1 MYNLNVQRVDILKR
15 NIYILFLT
23 IVLCALSVGAQAQ
36 TDTIRYV
43 KEDGAYNND
52 GRSWANATN
61 RLQDAINDL
70 RDYLIANN
78 LTSGRVYVAAG
89 TYVPTESTESTGGT
103 MLNTSFKMYAG
114 ISVYGGFNPDSLE
127 SKPEDRIME
136 NGKKCSE
143 NWSRRET
150 GTTSETE
157 ISSQWDLR
165 YKTILSGNHSGSDIV
180 FTYDSIRGR
189 FNATF
194 PASSYHVVWF
204 GTNGVYDDA
213 AIPGHYRPLERKSL
227 LDGCVITGGNASS
240 RATAVHDHMA
250 CGGGAYLVGNAELRN
265 CTIERCN
272 ATMQGGGAYLDG
284 GGRLEFCYIHTC
296 QSPGLGVVQG
306 YGGGVCVG
314 YDGSVEHSHIT
325 QCAARCGGGLA
336 INHVPGEYPVAQRIE
351 ERVLPSDT
359 AAISYY
365 SPFATACVINNNT
378 AAAEAGGIYLAEGG
392 MVNHCTVT
400 ANNCIGPDVTYYSRR
415 HGRSGG
421 IYIRNCG
428 MIYNSV
434 FWGNRCATNND
445 IQFASIRQVSDGD
458 HQVFVFHTAFM
469 NHDISDWTGVQKEM
483 VFSLDRRNEPVEGSS
498 SNYPCFFTPTVNPL
512 NWNDTLPGAGVFAGT
527 FDNRGHYTKDAIWR
541 MHPESYPGPRIWH
554 LTSYS
559 ALDQKGVQ
567 VTDAVQDASQWI
579 RHAHTDFGVVTNP
592 FEPVSTLGA
601 LVRQPDPISYAL
613 IPQQG
618 IEGRKGNG
626 DSIPTIFIDPNRK
639 GVFKNGKFVH
649 SETEGNSWETPIR
662 DIGEA
667 ISFFRQYL
675 QDDVHNNHHYM
686 LPALDKKGKATGTP
700 KRYDYVQILVKEGT
714 ITTAGPGNYLD
725 WNIRTAAV
733 RVESH
738 MRLYGG
744 YPSSLKGTDT
754 SKRNPRDYVTTITAN
769 ITGVGG
775 ARGYENNAAH
785 VIAMVNAEHTIVDGF
800 TLADANTH
808 NVYLSNSAHAG
819 GGVLVNNA
827 STPQAK
833 RIHMT
838 GNQLRNCVIT
848 NCSSPKGAAVYV
860 NGEHLRADGNVSYA
874 ELKMENCV
882 IRNNMAD
889 TVRVDTTI
897 LDHGIVT
904 ANGRA
909 YIEIEHCDIV
919 NNVGYP
925 FKADDKKTD
934 DDTQQITCTNK
945 AHSGHVLHGFI
956 RVNNSIIFCNGDRP
970 LDNRGELGDM
980 AKVMSVFPDGQNYVF
995 GEYNMF
1001 DKDLR
1006 LQKISTDQP
1015 KGFFTY
1021 GFRKTVPEGFVP
1033 GEDEGIESRGTT
1045 FGASLDATLPDEKN
1059 NKAIFTRTNST
1070 DTNYPGFVNPSRNV
1084 GVSITGDKPLYG
1096 GTVSYAPLN
1105 TNPCVNAAFVPA
1117 YDNFKYDRT
1126 DNTLRNRGGAPD
1138 IGAIESTDLPVAGA
1152 VIYVTPEGR
1161 GKRDGSSW
1169 GNAIAGNT
1177 VYRLYNAPAAA
1188 GDSIDTQNN
1197 ARLVNKSTK
1206 EPVLTTDDRYQ
1217 GGFARTYITA
1227 SKSGEVSTTTFT
1239 KTWTTEMDV
1248 YDNGTR
1254 EGDTIRNT
1262 VQTETSN
1269 TVVHSTGTTSEGFT
1283 PGWYNDTRYPYG
1295 EISGQSRG
1303 FWRATGNSSPVDEK
1317 GNWNAAFLGEKT
1329 REGVINVDSI
1339 AKATATGEP
1348 IALVVTNERRENYVS
1363 GLQWAVEEAARRNHV
1378 ATRLPEES
1386 FDTLVQVWVGAGK
1399 YTDYKGFIMRDS
1411 VTVLGGFPTGKYAS
1425 PGMSERVAL
1434 MADSSTVMIPKSKD
1448 HKNLIAHDYETILQ
1462 VSDTNP
1468 RTDAITF
1475 NPNAKFYEDN
1485 DYSIQSKTDTLR
1497 YEYINKT
1504 IIHHYAVPTK
1514 KDTLE
1519 ATSIYIQYPEMTV
1532 NGTGIELS
1540 YAHDDS
1546 IKDGVHC
1553 WRFGEAQNGL
1563 DCWHM
1568 TYPEKENYVADQVT
1582 DNNSQNKSRA
1592 IYDPDTHA
1600 RLKSGNTDV
1609 SYNGDW
1615 IFIGNGSLTDLT
1627 LWQDLP
1633 DVPAGDYQL
1642 VVDIAGGYR
1651 NAWKSTQDTKMYLRI
1666 YDSND
1671 AMQAEINIKTRGSY
1685 ANNDN
1690 SDNNRNMAYR
1700 HTIPFHQ
1707 SSIGSVRIAVEVED
1721 GVRNKGNAYPK
1732 TENGGDPDP
1741 IPANYASSYGSN
1753 NPNRR
1758 EFWISNLHLYQ
1769 IVEPDGIYRLVSTD
1783 DPIIADNDEVPHTPN
1798 RINDTIIYTID
1809 KSRTYG
1815 NKGRTT
1821 IRKRVLQMPD
1831 VCNPLFAYPLGNAT
1845 GQGAKLENTI
1855 EHVERVDKST
1865 RKSRGSGQIAVNDPN
1880 YKEYNE
1886 VHWDGFTIRHGFIY
1900 DQSSVHAGGAGVA
1913 MYEGGH
1919 LKNCIITDNISVAA
1933 KQKGGGFFCDGSNA
1947 TVEGCFILNNST
1959 TRTTTSG
1966 VTVDQT
1972 QLFAGGMFL
1981 YNGTCFNSLI
1991 ANNYAHGFGGGL
2003 GLCVGNFYNNTVA
2016 YNTGGMAIS
2025 KAVSDKNREEDEG
2038 KTVGGVRIAVGST
2051 PAILMANTAI
2061 YGNSGLAVDITAGS
2075 VTVKPSPFLHCYIH
2089 SEDEV
2094 TRPEFL
2100 KAINSYDPSNV
2111 SGTKGNYGINNTF
2124 LNGVVPSK
2132 DNTPFAADVENN
2144 EYTGGAKTN
2153 NNFALRQTSR
2163 VSCVNVGTEDFKGA
2177 TELSL
2182 ATPYNDLNAAQKQA
2196 FREAVDSVEL
2206 PSNDVVFAN
2215 RIQDCQV
2222 DIGAYE
2228 FDASFAIRPDTISH
2242 PGKAI
2247 YYVMFDS
2254 PGGDASANS
2263 PKNAACRQK
2272 LQKVL
2277 DAAGRYKHA
2286 LMTESRYSTAA
2297 VTPQKGKPDKSW
2309 TVEVWLEG
2317 DTVHNTLS
2325 GEYHDWYTPTRSTK
2339 HSVANYHDNSL
2350 DYSFIIPHGI
2360 QVKGGFAHGFYH
2372 IENAANGEEVVDI
2385 KGSVLSDTTGMQL
2398 RYSEHRD
2405 PLTYRSVLSGKITSS
2420 TGAEGKCFHVVTFT
2434 DDLFDLS
2441 EKLDTVTKGSQ
2452 TSQYGNQ
2459 LAFLSSQADAED
2471 HRALLDGL
2479 FIEDGYANSPDQD
2492 DRIGGAAVV
2501 TGYAH
2506 IRNCVVQ
2513 NNEAHAYGGGLYL
2526 MPKALVSGT
2535 IVKKNSADVGGGIYI
2550 DPQSTPLSLARVFS
2564 TTICENSA
2572 STTAGGMWFENTN
2585 ARINSTAIWHN
2596 TANDFANVSGTFTR
2610 TSNYTDYPFMF
2621 CAVESRR
2628 LEGQGNI
2635 ELSPSE
2641 TEGVRWDRSDP
2652 FNAILYYPIEM
2663 SSTLSR
2669 SGMPYSEWR
2678 KAQKTY
2684 TTLDTTDIAGVSRL
2698 QWNLRNIQRGYK
2710 WGTDTFVIKSNDFIE
2725 IGARAL
2731 NKTFQINVD
2740 ERYVMRRLYVMHT
2753 DLLNSVAARALQDN
2767 TANNDTANMYRQ
2779 MGSCTL
2785 NPFHR
2790 LGDAFDY
2797 IIAARKKDPAKYRNA
2812 RFEVYVEKGTF
2823 YPYHNAFGEQDEVR
2837 TNTFLIPEATTV
2849 VGGLNSQKEGHNY
2862 CQLGYIDKFTNTQI
2876 GSGTD
2881 ITITAGGQTYTLNYA
2896 LADSIRLRDNN
2907 HRPMRDYNLNSVIEP
2922 WELDRQTILSGNAV
2936 SGEDFTHVYHVIT
2949 VHADS
2954 TKIGNQPIRYRTADM
2969 NADWENNE
2977 KIFSNPIDM
2986 KDEEHFTEECD
2997 QSLTARAIVLDGLF
3011 ITGGYANHI
3020 DTLDVQRHPYNGKT
3034 YYRGGGIFIDG
3045 NWKESFDDPT
3055 ITMPDVTDPA
3065 KYNIPIVIRNCQFT
3079 DNMAGNGGALYS
3091 NGNIHV
3097 YSSHFTQ
3104 NYSQGPMTKE
3114 DQEYI
3119 PWSAGGCI
3127 AANTYLGVVNVLFD
3141 NNEARRGQYPITAI
3155 AKEHIPHADARQ
3167 GFGGVL
3173 SVAHGAKMRVANC
3186 HFMRNKAV
3194 AYSAIYNFYPN
3205 NYYHDADSM
3214 QFAFNTLFW
3223 GNEVFEVKSLAE
3235 LDYKEAPAD
3244 TTIEYFNSHYKGS
3257 RAGVFHYDST
3267 EWAEYERLYYEYDTL
3282 YRHYSNAEDTFNI
3295 EVLHKLDTLR
3305 TQADKIEGLY
3315 FCSYRKGYGPS
3326 AMRPTKEGYLMTKE
3340 EKDAYTDAR
3349 RFPMPL
3355 HQNSETNEEVEYYD
3369 KLFSYVH
3376 GNNNVLI
3383 NRINTATDGPNFKQ
3397 PSLVAG
3403 IDGYMQNADWLLA
3416 RMNLTTD
3423 QGWGRMKQKVERKPS
3438 YYITKYTGQTQYPD
3452 STTAK
3457 TAAQDTVNAHS
3468 LGITVTIKDV
3478 YPVLGAP
3485 SATFDGVTQSDTI
3498 AMYNYLAQR
3507 TLRQFGDTAAPH
3519 IPVGDDY
3526 YMVYTRSTSDNETTG
3541 HMNRIST
3548 NPRLNIKD
3556 VYIDMG
3562 IYEYQYVNL
3571 DIKGNEIDT
3580 VWVATTE
3587 KGIKHDGL
3595 SWETPTTDLQGA
3607 IDLLMSSHN
3616 NHDKYVCFLGDP
3628 DQSIAPTEVLD
3639 NRRAFVLTSNTLA
3652 PLLPDS
3658 AMADYDY
3665 GVNSITFLGGYDYDV
3680 KDAPRDPLAHP
3691 TVIEMPDIGLQSQRN
3706 QLFVIEDM
3714 TRQMVQANW
3723 LGEVTSR
3730 DSVVIPVVFDG
3741 ITFVNPYSVQ
3751 DPTMDASGGMMS
3763 KKGGAAIYYRWQ
3775 RIYEEANGT
3784 LTPNHNRVLH
3794 PDSALIDGKKMTLP
3808 KLTLSNCIFMDN
3820 GARTGNIGERSSAV
3834 RIDQGGGSTLIVNS
3848 LFHSNAG
3855 APVYAKRRDM
3865 VTGEN
3870 DLDRAPNNVVI
3881 VNSTFA
3887 LNDGHITLEADHNE
3901 VHNSLIWLDDL
3912 ANDTTTQLEFGK
3924 EASAHQW
3931 GKGANSTTPGIADT
3945 VTHNAIW
3952 GCFQGN
3958 VADAFGNEP
3967 LVTDNNSVF
3976 EGPYF
3981 VNPDTAAAT
3990 SAARRARNFR
4000 INPGVRTM
4008 NMADT
4013 AVYRDR
4019 VFFRH
4024 YPDTFTSDER
4034 PYWRRSNGFKAAHI
4048 VSLRNDTDLAAKPR
4062 LFGTGMERGAY
4073 ECLAVLQRILYVQPN
4088 MPAATAGDGSSWRS
4102 PFGQGQLQNAID
4114 VAAVYTYLNRTADP
4128 ETRKAYVFVKGSNG
4142 DANRLD
4148 IIARDGVSVYGS
4160 IPTSF
4165 SDTAVIIDPEH
4176 HNTFINSECHRYV
4189 NYVRSVVSGVPSPAS
4204 SAAATATRINTLT
4217 AAAGTK
4223 DFEIGFLMD
4232 GFVITN
4238 PDTVMPESPL
4248 QIDNK
4253 AVTLRNCLITGN
4265 KVSGGEPVVDLRRG
4279 LLYNSLLYN
4288 DSAAALVRV
4297 GEGGLM
4303 LNNTVAAPSLDVLP
4317 IDSTGAADRIL
4328 NNISGVADSL
4338 RCFAPYFRKENIL
4351 PLPSDFTRDD
4361 MLDYQLHE
4369 RSALVNAG
4377 REDLPAPFEPYVAD
4391 KTIRFAVDR
4400 DLLGNPRRIGSK
4412 VDIGALEAWYVEPKT
4427 YTQVTSLTNPLLGIT
4442 EIRTATDAE
4451 RDSSF
4456 TAHYGGNAYPHAGS
4470 VVYLMDSSAM
4480 TMQDTVGAFEDIF
4493 LRPGYM
4499 LLKSGASFFGNNHNV
4514 QMNYLA
4520 AEKKFVNQR
4529 YSMTAFP
4536 YDYSVE
4542 HITSTGYDA
4551 NKDSLGYQLSG
4562 ITFRTYQ
4569 YNGAARSA
4577 KDYVFQTENSSLWLP
4592 VDTFNRTATEGYLM
4606 DFGTTQNTVL
4616 RFTAYGENLGDY
4628 VYEEQEDEP
4637 DKTIYLTQYD
4647 HRIAGNGTTL
4657 DFTRQ
4662 EDMGWNMKGLPWLV
4676 SDYRTDTILLEG
4688 NYLRQMYIP
4697 HVFYQMDGAGNYNY
4711 MTDGDQIY
4719 TSRSWDKGA
4728 TLSMGN
4734 AFFTQT
4740 ATRKGREEVIFHL
4753 PYFGRN
4759 KREARPLIR
4768 MMSSRRQS
4776 DILTVMPDSAVGK
4789 NVQYSYGR
4797 DGMKWQ
4803 ANMLSPQMY
4812 LLDSKRL
4819 SRISLLGAAP
4829 TEVDIPL
4836 GVYVPQN
4843 DQMANDQK
4851 VNDFTFSLPEKEAF
4865 EGYRYVWLI
4874 DYALRRYTN
4883 LMEED
4888 YTASIEPGTNNT
4900 RFAVRIGGF
4909 PKTGADGKRQYVV
4922 FATDR
4927 TLYVRGLVSG
4937 DKITVY
4943 TSSGKLVRTVTASG
4957 SEFTMPLPVISG
4969 YVVKVND
4976 TSHKVINI

>member
-1 MYNLNVQRVDILKR
+1 MKR

-43 KEDGAYNND
+43 KENGAYNND

-165 YKTILSGNHSGSDIV
+165 YKTVLSGNHSGSDIV

-336 INHVPGEYPVAQRIE
+336 INHVPGEYPVAKRIE

-445 IQFASIRQVSDGD
+445 IQFASIRQVSDED
-458 HQVFVFHTAFM
+458 HQVFVYHTAFM

-483 VFSLDRRNEPVEGSS
+483 VFSLDRKNEPVEGSS

-527 FDNRGHYTKDAIWR
+527 FDNRGHYTKDATWR

-601 LVRQPDPISYAL
+601 LVRKPDPITYAL
-613 IPQQG
+613 VPQQG

-639 GVFKNGKFVH
+639 GVFMNGKFVH
-649 SETEGNSWETPIR
+649 SEAEGNSWETPIR

-700 KRYDYVQILVKEGT
+700 KRYDYVQILVKEGS

-775 ARGYENNAAH
+775 VRGYENNAAH

-838 GNQLRNCVIT
+838 GNQLRNSVIT

-889 TVRVDTTI
+889 TVRVGSTI

-934 DDTQQITCTNK
+934 DDTQQITCTND

-956 RVNNSIIFCNGDRP
+956 RVNNSIVFCNSDRP
-970 LDNRGELGDM
+970 LDNRGELDG
-980 AKVMSVFPDGQNYVF
+980 APNVMSVFPDGQDYVF

-1006 LQKISTDQP
+1006 LQNISTDLP

-1021 GFRKTVPEGFVP
+1021 GFRKTVPKGFVP
-1033 GEDEGIESRGTT
+1033 GEDEGIESRETT

-1059 NKAIFTRTNST
+1059 NKAIFTRTNSA
-1070 DTNYPGFVNPSRNV
+1070 DVYYPGFVNPSRNV

-1152 VIYVTPEGR
+1152 VIYVTPDGD

-1169 GNAIAGNT
+1169 SNAIAGNT
-1177 VYRLYNAPAAA
+1177 VYVLNDIAGPALATGDQIDPELTCDRVLDSEGNPILTTNEKYNGGWGKVWMNTHTIYSTTHDATVHDHITYKSIYYGGA
-1188 GDSIDTQNN
+1188 GDGEGREVVDSLRESRESLPDGEGVISI
-1197 ARLVNKSTK
+1197 
-1206 EPVLTTDDRYQ
+1206 P
-1217 GGFARTYITA
+1217 
-1227 SKSGEVSTTTFT
+1227 
-1239 KTWTTEMDV
+1239 
-1248 YDNGTR
+1248 
-1254 EGDTIRNT
+1254 
-1262 VQTETSN
+1262 
-1269 TVVHSTGTTSEGFT
+1269 EGFV
-1283 PGWYNDTRYPYG
+1283 PGTYDDPRYPYG
-1295 EISGQSRG
+1295 EISGASRT
-1303 FWRATGNSSPVDEK
+1303 FWRANPYAGKASDYNLNSFITACNENGWIK
-1317 GNWNAAFLGEKT
+1317 NT
-1329 REGVINVDSI
+1329 R
-1339 AKATATGEP
+1339 A
-1348 IALVVTNERRENYVS
+1348 ERYVG
-1363 GLQWAVEEAARRNHV
+1363 GLQYAVEKASEANKTYH
-1378 ATRLPEES
+1378 S
-1386 FDTLVQVWVGAGK
+1386 DSVQVWVGAGT
-1399 YTDYKGFIMRDS
+1399 YNDYKGFVMRDS
-1411 VTVLGGFPTGKYAS
+1411 VTVLGGFPATKYKA
-1425 PGMSERVAL
+1425 PGMSERQAL
-1434 MADSSTVMIPKSKD
+1434 MDTVLNIPKSKPAE
-1448 HKNLIAHDYETILQ
+1448 KLNAADYESILQ
-1462 VSDTNP
+1462 ISDVNP
-1468 RTDAITF
+1468 
-1475 NPNAKFYEDN
+1475 
-1485 DYSIQSKTDTLR
+1485 
-1497 YEYINKT
+1497 
-1504 IIHHYAVPTK
+1504 K
-1514 KDTLE
+1514 KDNTHLE
-1519 ATSIYIQYPEMTV
+1519 TNAVKYWDDDINFVENTTITGEVEADRVITRVYTWQTSDSEENVTAIYYQNSNFHDEDTTNNQTVGDFHSFDFGTATAE
-1532 NGTGIELS
+1532 
-1540 YAHDDS
+1540 
-1546 IKDGVHC
+1546 K
-1553 WRFGEAQNGL
+1553 
-1563 DCWHM
+1563 DCWHL
-1568 TYPEKENYVADQVT
+1568 TYTGNASTSGNNGVIGLYEPQQMCTET
-1582 DNNSQNKSRA
+1582 GNNSKN
-1592 IYDPDTHA
+1592 IYENGVIVG
-1600 RLKSGNTDV
+1600 KTDK
-1609 SYNGDW
+1609 NAM
-1615 IFIGNGSLTDLT
+1615 FIRNGSLSGVKV
-1627 LWQDLP
+1627 WQTMKN
-1633 DVPAGDYQL
+1633 VPAGSYKI
-1642 VVDIAGGYR
+1642 VVDLNAYYR
-1651 NAWKSTQDTKMYLRI
+1651 LNRDVKADNLPTGVNFIVIGANGDTLVNKEPINAKGKATGSKNLGRAELNRYTFNFTQPATGSLKVSI
-1666 YDSND
+1666 
-1671 AMQAEINIKTRGSY
+1671 EIGEFDDKKG
-1685 ANNDN
+1685 
-1690 SDNNRNMAYR
+1690 NNREVLMENFNLI
-1700 HTIPFHQ
+1700 HVIPGNTYVQTDYSDVRTQHPGSTG
-1707 SSIGSVRIAVEVED
+1707 SS
-1721 GVRNKGNAYPK
+1721 
-1732 TENGGDPDP
+1732 
-1741 IPANYASSYGSN
+1741 SSTYS
-1753 NPNRR
+1753 
-1758 EFWISNLHLYQ
+1758 
-1769 IVEPDGIYRLVSTD
+1769 ST
-1783 DPIIADNDEVPHTPN
+1783 AATH
-1798 RINDTIIYTID
+1798 
-1809 KSRTYG
+1809 
-1815 NKGRTT
+1815 RTT
-1821 IRKRVLQMPD
+1821 LRKRVLTMPD
-1831 VCNPLFAYPLGNAT
+1831 VCVPTYGGGGIGDPVTMVQAFNNDALPHTDRVKGPTKAQRTAAT
-1845 GQGAKLENTI
+1845 LAKQEDS
-1855 EHVERVDKST
+1855 HYV
-1865 RKSRGSGQIAVNDPN
+1865 
-1880 YKEYNE
+1880 EYNE
-1886 VHWDGFTIRHGFIY
+1886 ATWDGFTIRHGFLY
-1900 DQSSVHAGGAGVA
+1900 DEAMAHGGGAGVA
-1913 MYEGGH
+1913 MYEGAH
-1919 LKNCIITDNISVAA
+1919 LRNCIVINNVSACQRV
-1933 KQKGGGFFCDGSNA
+1933 KGAGMFCDGA
-1947 TVEGCFILNNST
+1947 TSTIEGCFVLNNTST
-1959 TRTTTSG
+1959 RGSASALM
-1966 VTVDQT
+1966 DNQI
-1972 QLFAGGMFL
+1972 FAGGMFM
-1981 YNGTCFNSLI
+1981 YEGTCFNSLF
-1991 ANNYAHGFGGGL
+1991 ANNYSQGSAGGL
-2003 GLCVGNFYNNTVA
+2003 GFCVGRFFNNTIA
-2016 YNTGGMAIS
+2016 YNTATLVEAGSSSISGGAIS
-2025 KAVSDKNREEDEG
+2025 LATASNPNLFV
-2038 KTVGGVRIAVGST
+2038 
-2051 PAILMANTAI
+2051 ANTIIFGNNGIAIRDRNAGVDKVNPFLYCYIQSAAAQPNATTKDNVNNWTKSGDKI
-2061 YGNSGLAVDITAGS
+2061 YGTG
-2075 VTVKPSPFLHCYIH
+2075 
-2089 SEDEV
+2089 
-2094 TRPEFL
+2094 
-2100 KAINSYDPSNV
+2100 
-2111 SGTKGNYGINNTF
+2111 NTF
-2124 LNGVVPSK
+2124 LNGVAPSAE
-2132 DNTPFAADVENN
+2132 NTPFAADFDESGNYVVGRAASLNDFRLRDGIGCVNHGTE
-2144 EYTGGAKTN
+2144 EFAGEFYT
-2153 NNFALRQTSR
+2153 ALRH
-2163 VSCVNVGTEDFKGA
+2163 KGKSDS
-2177 TELSL
+2177 EIRNSFV
-2182 ATPYNDLNAAQKQA
+2182 YK
-2196 FREAVDSVEL
+2196 SVEAAEL
-2206 PSNDVVFAN
+2206 PDNDVAFAD
-2215 RIQDCQV
+2215 RVQDCQV

-2228 FDASFAIRPDTISH
+2228 YDDAKNIKPDTTTH

-2254 PGGDASANS
+2254 PGGDASADS

-2297 VTPQKGKPDKSW
+2297 VTPVKGKPNKSW

-2398 RYSEHRD
+2398 RYSEYRD

-2441 EKLDTVTKGSQ
+2441 EKLDTVTKGSH
-2452 TSQYGNQ
+2452 GNQ
-2459 LAFLSSQADAED
+2459 LAFLSSQTDAED

-2513 NNEAHAYGGGLYL
+2513 NNKADAYGGGLYL
-2526 MPKALVSGT
+2526 MPNALVSGT
-2535 IVKKNSADVGGGIYI
+2535 IVKKNTADVGGGIYI
-2550 DPQSTPLSLARVFS
+2550 DPSPLSLARVFS

-2572 STTAGGMWFENTN
+2572 STTAGGMWFDNTN

-2596 TANDFANVSGTFTR
+2596 SANDFANVSGTFTR

-2678 KAQKTY
+2678 KAQKIY

-2698 QWNLRNIQRGYK
+2698 QWSLRNIQRGYK

-2767 TANNDTANMYRQ
+2767 TDDNDTANMYRQ

-2954 TKIGNQPIRYRTADM
+2954 TKIGHQPIRYRTADM

-3267 EWAEYERLYYEYDTL
+3267 EWAEYERLFREYDEL
-3282 YRHYSNAEDTFNI
+3282 YRHYSTYTPDPQTPADTFNTA
-3295 EVLHKLDTLR
+3295 VTDKLKELR
-3305 TQADKIEGLY
+3305 LQADKVEGLY

-3349 RFPMPL
+3349 QFPMPL
-3355 HQNSETNEEVEYYD
+3355 HKNSETNEDVEYYD

-3423 QGWGRMKQKVERKPS
+3423 QGWGCMRQKVERKPS

-3457 TAAQDTVNAHS
+3457 TAAQDTIDAHS

-3485 SATFDGVTQSDTI
+3485 SATFDGVAQSDTI

-3548 NPRLNIKD
+3548 NPRMNIKD

-3751 DPTMDASGGMMS
+3751 DPMEDTPGGVMA

-3794 PDSALIDGKKMTLP
+3794 PDSALIDGKKVTLP

-3870 DLDRAPNNVVI
+3870 DLDCAPNNVVI

-3901 VHNSLIWLDDL
+3901 IHNSLIWLDDL

-3931 GKGANSTTPGIADT
+3931 GKDNSTTPGIADT

-3981 VNPDTAAAT
+3981 VSPDTAAAT

-4013 AVYRDR
+4013 TVYRDR

-4034 PYWRRSNGFKAAHI
+4034 PYWRRSNGFKAAHV
-4048 VSLRNDTDLAAKPR
+4048 VSLKNDTDLAAKPR

-4160 IPTSF
+4160 IPASF

-4217 AAAGTK
+4217 AAAGTE

-4303 LNNTVAAPSLDVLP
+4303 LNNTVAAPSLGVLP
-4317 IDSTGAADRIL
+4317 IDSADAADRIL

-4377 REDLPAPFEPYVAD
+4377 REDLPEPFAPYVDD

-4520 AEKKFVNQR
+4520 AEKKFVSQR

-4536 YDYSVE
+4536 YDYSVA

-4551 NKDSLGYQLSG
+4551 DKDSLGYQLSG
-4562 ITFRTYQ
+4562 ITFGTYQ
-4569 YNGAARSA
+4569 YSGAARSA

-4592 VDTFNRTATEGYLM
+4592 VDTLNRTATEGYLM
-4606 DFGTTQNTVL
+4606 DFGTTQDTVL

-4628 VYEEQEDEP
+4628 VYEEQEGELDR
-4637 DKTIYLTQYD
+4637 IVCLNQYD

-4697 HVFYQMDGAGNYNY
+4697 HVFYQMDGAGNY

-4753 PYFGRN
+4753 PYFGYN

-4776 DILTVMPDSAVGK
+4776 DILTAMPDSAAGK

-4843 DQMANDQK
+4843 DQIPNGQMVNDQM